1 MTSVPLPR
9 ANFNCFFYVAGE
21 VATFECTMLTTDETT
36 RMQWLKDNKPM
47 EDKLADRV
55 TTSLADNTC
64 KLEIQN
70 VHESDSGIYIA
81 RALNA
86 NGEATCTAQLVV
98 QQCKSQ

>member
-1 MTSVPLPR
+1 
-9 ANFNCFFYVAGE
+9 
-21 VATFECTMLTTDETT
+21 MLTTDATT

-55 TTSLADNTC
+55 TATLADNVC
-64 KLEIQN
+64 RLEIQN

-98 QQCKSQ
+98 HKRK

>member
-1 MTSVPLPR
+1 
-9 ANFNCFFYVAGE
+9 
-21 VATFECTMLTTDETT
+21 
-36 RMQWLKDNKPM
+36 MQWLKDNKPM

-55 TTSLADNTC
+55 STTMSDTTC

-81 RALNA
+81 RALNT

-98 QQCKSQ
+98 QQCKYNRKKFEKRNLKDVCKIRISFRFFRDVLNITLK

>member
-1 MTSVPLPR
+1 M
-9 ANFNCFFYVAGE
+9 
-21 VATFECTMLTTDETT
+21 ATFECTMLTSDPTT
-36 RMQWLKDNKPM
+36 RIQWLKDNKPM

-55 TTSLADNTC
+55 TASLTDNVC

-98 QQCKSQ
+98 QKCKL

>member
-1 MTSVPLPR
+1 
-9 ANFNCFFYVAGE
+9 
-21 VATFECTMLTTDETT
+21 MLTSDSTV
-36 RMQWLKDNKPM
+36 RIQWLKDNKPM

-55 TTSLADNTC
+55 TTTLTDNIC

-81 RALNA
+81 RALNV

-98 QQCKSQ
+98 QQCKSYNVIMLLLNTK

>member
-1 MTSVPLPR
+1 
-9 ANFNCFFYVAGE
+9 
-21 VATFECTMLTTDETT
+21 
-36 RMQWLKDNKPM
+36 M

-55 TTSLADNTC
+55 TTTLTDNIC

-81 RALNA
+81 RALNV

-98 QQCKSQ
+98 QQCKSYNVIMLLLNTK

>member
-1 MTSVPLPR
+1 
-9 ANFNCFFYVAGE
+9 
-21 VATFECTMLTTDETT
+21 MLTSDPTIK
-36 RMQWLKDNKPM
+36 MQWLKDNKPM

-55 TTSLADNTC
+55 TTTITDNVC

-98 QQCKSQ
+98 QQRKIKCYNITILNTINNSIFY

>member
-1 MTSVPLPR
+1 MRHV
-9 ANFNCFFYVAGE
+9 NFIIFFYIAGE
-21 VATFECTMLTTDETT
+21 VATFECAMLTTDAST
-36 RMQWLKDNKPM
+36 RMQWLKDNKQM
-47 EDKLADRV
+47 DDKLADRV
-55 TTSLADNTC
+55 STTMDNNTC

-98 QQCKSQ
+98 QQCMSQ

>member
-1 MTSVPLPR
+1 
-9 ANFNCFFYVAGE
+9 
-21 VATFECTMLTTDETT
+21 MLTADTTT

-55 TTSLADNTC
+55 NTTMTDNTC

-81 RALNA
+81 RALNT

-98 QQCKSQ
+98 QQCKL